1 MGVCD
6 IMNSIAE
13 TIFSQIKSLDPYAFS
28 AWGAKD
34 LTTLLDKNGI
44 ENGLGFKTSGLVENK
59 GYVNVTLNPRDYYD
73 VTFGTIQKSEWKELN
88 RQNDVFTFDLIDTI
102 DKMVG

>member
-1 MGVCD
+1 MYD
-6 IMNSIAE
+6 IAK
-13 TIFSQIKSLDPYAFS
+13 TIFSQIKALDPYAFS

-34 LTTLLDKNGI
+34 LTTLLDKNDI
-44 ENGLGFKTSGLVENK
+44 ENGLRFKTSGLCENI
-59 GYVNVTLNPRDYYD
+59 GYVNITLNPRDYYD

>member
-1 MGVCD
+1 MND
-6 IMNSIAE
+6 IAK
-13 TIFSQIKSLDPYAFS
+13 TIFYQIKSLDPYAFL

-34 LTTLLDKNGI
+34 LTTLLDKNDI
-44 ENGLGFKTSGLVENK
+44 ENGLRFKTSGLVENI

-88 RQNDVFTFDLIDTI
+88 RQNDVFAFDLIATI
-102 DKMVG
+102 DEMVG

>member
-1 MGVCD
+1 
-6 IMNSIAE
+6 MNSIAD
-13 TIFSQIKSLDPYAFS
+13 TIFSQIKYLDPLAFS

-34 LTTLLDKNGI
+34 YTTIIDKNGI
-44 ENGLGFKTSGLVENK
+44 ENGLRFKTSGLVENI

-73 VTFGTIQKSEWKELN
+73 VTFGRIQKSEWKELN
-88 RQNDVFTFDLIDTI
+88 RQNDVFVGDLIPTI

>member
-6 IMNSIAE
+6 IMNSIAD
-13 TIFSQIKSLDPYAFS
+13 TILSQIKALDPYAFW

-34 LTTLLDKNGI
+34 LTTLIDKNGI
-44 ENGLGFKTSGLVENK
+44 ENGLGFKTSGLCENI

-73 VTFGTIQKSEWKELN
+73 VTFGKIRKSEWKELN
-88 RQNDVFTFDLIDTI
+88 RQNDVFAFDLIATI
-102 DKMVG
+102 DEMVG

>member
-1 MGVCD
+1 MYMND
-6 IMNSIAE
+6 IAK
-13 TIFSQIKSLDPYAFS
+13 TIFYQIKALDPYAFS

-34 LTTLLDKNGI
+34 LTTLLDKNDI
-44 ENGLGFKTSGLVENK
+44 ENGLRFKTSGLCENK

-73 VTFGTIQKSEWKELN
+73 VTFGTIQKSKWKELN
-88 RQNDVFTFDLIDTI
+88 RQNDVFAFDLIDTI

>member
-1 MGVCD
+1 MND
-6 IMNSIAE
+6 IAK

-34 LTTLLDKNGI
+34 LTTLLDKNDI
-44 ENGLGFKTSGLVENK
+44 ENGLRFKTSGLVENI

-73 VTFGTIQKSEWKELN
+73 VTFGTIQKSKWKELN
-88 RQNDVFTFDLIDTI
+88 RQNDVFAFDLIATI
-102 DKMVG
+102 DEMVG